1 MPDPRA
7 AACAPA
13 PGHRNTDV
21 DTGDV
26 AQDAGQEGVRILEA
40 NLSSEPGGESCGG
53 GNGDL
58 GRRAQ
63 DLLHLLLR
71 YIMQVLGIS

>member
-13 PGHRNTDV
+13 PGHRNTEV

-26 AQDAGQEGVRILEA
+26 AEDAGRVGVRILEA
-40 NLSSEPGGESCGG
+40 ILSSEPVEGG
-53 GNGDL
+53 L
-58 GRRAQ
+58 Q
-63 DLLHLLLR
+63 
-71 YIMQVLGIS
+71 